1 MNLDLRITESKIL
14 GNTCY
19 TLVCQNKNEK
29 LELIKLKKS
38 NKMKSLMVGAISHD
52 LRSPVNGIILN
63 IDGGLN
69 DKLGVT

>member
-1 MNLDLRITESKIL
+1 
-14 GNTCY
+14 
-19 TLVCQNKNEK
+19 
-29 LELIKLKKS
+29 
-38 NKMKSLMVGAISHD
+38 MKSLMVGAISHD